1 MYPIKISDWNSY
13 RDRALDIGFN
23 VAVLAIA
30 ARLFPCGFDVAEDA
44 PRTYEQLLMHLDTH
58 KRMVVYGGGSE
69 KTIYGDR
76 EVNLAFRAWHD
87 WCHWRGG
94 FDFSLD
100 GDRGAC
106 AMQEQHLVSLYGDC
120 EKTDA
125 WRRIVRVEI
134 IGQRDY
140 FRRSGRFPV
149 DQRAFVENLLAAG
162 KLQAA
167 E

>member
-1 MYPIKISDWNSY
+1 
-13 RDRALDIGFN
+13 
-23 VAVLAIA
+23 
-30 ARLFPCGFDVAEDA
+30 
-44 PRTYEQLLMHLDTH
+44 
-58 KRMVVYGGGSE
+58 
-69 KTIYGDR
+69 
-76 EVNLAFRAWHD
+76 
-87 WCHWRGG
+87 
-94 FDFSLD
+94 
-100 GDRGAC
+100 
-106 AMQEQHLVSLYGDC
+106 MQEQHIVSLYGDC

-140 FRRSGRFPV
+140 FHCNGRFPV